1 MTSSRRLMKAAAK
14 AMLPGEQAD
23 VAVVASTA
31 RIGWPDPSV
40 QAARI
45 PAAADVLLLVTSHR
59 LLVLETVGGYHAGD
73 PILGVGPHNL
83 LALDVELTP
92 PLSAAISI
100 QFLDGSVAELTTTS
114 LASVPKLKAAF
125 ARLLP
130 ALDAPLA

>member
-1 MTSSRRLMKAAAK
+1 MSSSRRLMKAAAK
-14 AMLPGEQAD
+14 VMLPGEQAE

-31 RIGWPDPSV
+31 RIGWPDPTV
-40 QAARI
+40 QAFRV
-45 PAAADVLLLVTSHR
+45 PAAADVVLLVTSHR
-59 LLVLETVGGYHAGD
+59 LLLLETLSGYHAGE

-83 LALDVELTP
+83 LALEVEMTP

-114 LASVPKLKAAF
+114 LASVPALKHAF

-130 ALDAPLA
+130 SLDSPVL